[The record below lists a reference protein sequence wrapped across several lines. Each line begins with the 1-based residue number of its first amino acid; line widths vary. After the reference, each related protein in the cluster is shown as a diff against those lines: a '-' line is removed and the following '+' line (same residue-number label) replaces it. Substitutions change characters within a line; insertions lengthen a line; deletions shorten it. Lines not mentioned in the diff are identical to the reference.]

1 MKYASIIQNGG
12 STMEDDSRPSF
23 NSEVIMTSLLLLKI
37 VDVFVNFLILTDN
50 FEGKNWW
57 NLDFA
62 NKFNIMTSLC
72 QLSYP

>member
-37 VDVFVNFLILTDN
+37 VDVFVNFLILTDTLL
-50 FEGKNWW
+50 FKYLLLWGEKLMEFG
-57 NLDFA
+57 F
-62 NKFNIMTSLC
+62 C
-72 QLSYP
+72 Q